1 MVSIKQERLS
11 TKGRAAKVHNFRDAT
26 VDDMT
31 HHVIPLL
38 RKETSFFIIYVG
50 TNDTPYPTSR
60 KILDNL
66 LSLKSFITN
75 NLPKCNIVIS
85 TPTLRTNNGKAALAV
100 NKLTNHLL
108 QLDIDIID
116 NRNINARNLSKK
128 GLHLNP
134 TSSSRLAKNLLSSI
148 KSFWKVKGCPGVIN
162 DNNIEPGHS
171 SVFCSAMP
179 SSINNSE
186 DQLEN
191 RNLKGLTN
199 IRLKN
204 RNLPIIGKL

>member
-1 MVSIKQERLS
+1 MVFIKQERLS

-50 TNDTPYPTSR
+50 TNDTPYSTSR

-66 LSLKSFITN
+66 LSLKSFTTN

-85 TPTLRTNNGKAALAV
+85 TPTLRTNNGKAV
-100 NKLTNHLL
+100 NKLNNHLL

-148 KSFWKVKGCPGVIN
+148 KSFWKVKGCPGIIN

-179 SSINNSE
+179 SSMNNNE

>member
-1 MVSIKQERLS
+1 MVFIKQERLS

-50 TNDTPYPTSR
+50 TNDTPYSTSR

-66 LSLKSFITN
+66 LSLKSFTTN

-85 TPTLRTNNGKAALAV
+85 TPTLRTNNGKAV
-100 NKLTNHLL
+100 NKLNNHLL

-128 GLHLNP
+128 GLHLNQQAP
-134 TSSSRLAKNLLSSI
+134 VVLQKI
-148 KSFWKVKGCPGVIN
+148 F
-162 DNNIEPGHS
+162 
-171 SVFCSAMP
+171 
-179 SSINNSE
+179 
-186 DQLEN
+186 
-191 RNLKGLTN
+191 
-199 IRLKN
+199 
-204 RNLPIIGKL
+204 